1 MDSYAGAA
9 TLEWWAN
16 RSTCLGSY
24 EVHVEIEV
32 AGSTWTCRAT
42 LAGPLSGDEKEG
54 FDFLMALDPV
64 FTLRLD
70 ANGTLLVDVTEVDDG
85 GRLALTAHEAAES
98 GGSRQLWH

>member
-16 RSTCLGSY
+16 RSTCLGSF

-32 AGSTWTCRAT
+32 AGSTWTCQAT
-42 LAGPLSGDEKEG
+42 LAGPLSGEEG

-70 ANGTLLVDVTEVDDG
+70 ANGTLMVDVIAVRDG
-85 GRLALTAHEAAES
+85 GRLALTAHEATES